1 METTM
6 LQDAALLPVSLASDS
21 LDNLRQALLDH
32 PIYAEVNSI
41 PRLKLFME
49 DHVFAVWDFMSL
61 LKRLQRD
68 VTCIAVP
75 WFPADDAQAARLINE
90 IVLGEEC
97 DVGPDGETPFSH
109 LELYLLA
116 MDEVGA
122 DATRF
127 REFCRL
133 VQSGMPVSHS
143 LIAAGAPPHV
153 RVFVE
158 HTIRLASLGTTEEV
172 LGGFLYGREDII
184 PDMFQNIRNGFWAT
198 KAEIP
203 LYFDYYACRHI
214 ELDGDSHGPLGKA
227 LLARIT
233 RGAPDKAERAD
244 EAAAACIQQRIDLW
258 TGTLT
263 RLRQA

>member
-1 METTM
+1 M
-6 LQDAALLPVSLASDS
+6 LHDATLLPVSPAGDR
-21 LDNLRQALLDH
+21 LDGLRKLLLTH
-32 PIYAEVNSI
+32 PIYAHVNSI
-41 PRLKLFME
+41 ARLKLFME

-90 IVLGEEC
+90 IVMGEEC
-97 DVGPDGETPFSH
+97 DLGPDGETPFSH

-122 DATRF
+122 DTTRF
-127 REFCRL
+127 RRFCNS
-133 VQSGMPVSHS
+133 VKYGAPVAQA
-143 LIAAGAPPHV
+143 LAAADVPPHV
-153 RVFVE
+153 CAFVE
-158 HTIRLASLGTTEEV
+158 HTIRLATLGTTEEV
-172 LGGFLYGREDII
+172 LGGFLYGREDVI
-184 PDMFQNIRNGFWAT
+184 PDMFQKVRDGFWAT

-227 LLARIT
+227 LLARLT
-233 RGAPDKAERAD
+233 RDAPDKIARAND
-244 EAAAACIQQRIDLW
+244 AAAACIQQRIDLW

>member
-1 METTM
+1 M
-6 LQDAALLPVSLASDS
+6 LQEAALLSIHPATDH
-21 LDNLRQALLDH
+21 LDALRQTLLDH
-32 PIYAEVNSI
+32 SIYAEVNSI

-90 IVLGEEC
+90 IVMGEEC
-97 DVGPDGETPFSH
+97 DVGPDGETPYSH
-109 LELYLLA
+109 LELYLKA

-122 DATRF
+122 DAARF

-133 VQSGMPVSHS
+133 VQSGLPISHS
-143 LIAAGAPPHV
+143 LIAVGAPPHV
-153 RVFVE
+153 RAFVE
-158 HTIRLASLGTTEEV
+158 HTIRLASEGTTEEV

-184 PDMFQNIRNGFWAT
+184 PEMFQNIRNGFWASQ
-198 KAEIP
+198 ADIP
-203 LYFDYYACRHI
+203 PYFDYYACRHI

-244 EAAAACIQQRIDLW
+244 QAAAACIQQRIDLW
-258 TGTLT
+258 TGTLA
-263 RLRQA
+263 RLQQA